1 MNTRTVVAALAW
13 FLAAVAF
20 CGVLLQ
26 REELMAL
33 RAQREQTVRGEASA
47 AQFPVN
53 NDLNTSLPAESVS
66 PELLRLRREV
76 TRLSAR
82 KRELASV
89 TEDAERLRARLAA
102 PQTNSPSGISL
113 PPGYIRKADAQFVGY
128 STPENTMQS
137 FLWAVHHHDVARL
150 LEVFSPTEA
159 QSMRTRLGNS
169 GEPEQGF
176 FKALDQLPG
185 MAFQNHQDLPDGSV
199 ELQMEIGPGVPPQK
213 IHLRPFN
220 GEWKLDDRL

>member
-1 MNTRTVVAALAW
+1 MVWLLAG
-13 FLAAVAF
+13 VAF

-26 REELMAL
+26 RQELIAL
-33 RAQREQTVRGEASA
+33 RTQREQTVLGEASA
-47 AQFPVN
+47 APFPLPVTN
-53 NDLNTSLPAESVS
+53 GLSTTAPAESIS
-66 PELLRLRREV
+66 PELLRVRSEV

-82 KRELASV
+82 KRELMSV
-89 TEDAERLRARLAA
+89 TEEAERLRAELAA
-102 PQTNSPSGISL
+102 PQTNSTSGIGL
-113 PPGYIRKADAQFVGY
+113 PPGYIRKAEAQFVGY

-159 QSMRTRLGNS
+159 QSMRGRLGIS

-220 GEWKLDDRL
+220 GEWKVEDRF